1 MDNTKLLAHLKS
13 RRAETLS
20 SLVAEELEQ
29 MIIRGELQA
38 GDRINEST
46 LAQMFNI
53 SRGPIREACRSLE
66 KSNLVRLVTNR
77 GVFVRE
83 MNVDQA
89 ADIYEIRALLF
100 GLAGRFAA
108 SRVSDRDIT
117 KLRAMVTGME
127 EAKDI
132 DAYYPLNVAFH
143 ARLVELSGNT
153 RLADLYGALSKELH
167 LFRRRGLV
175 MGSSIHQSNQEHA
188 QIIEALRDRNSEL
201 SERIMAG
208 HILAGKDR
216 LLERVKED
224 KAKESEPRVR
234 IKRRTSAN

>member
-1 MDNTKLLAHLKS
+1 MDNTELLAHLTN

-20 SLVAEELEQ
+20 SLVAEELER

-38 GDRINEST
+38 GDRINESA

-66 KSNLVRLVTNR
+66 KSHLVRLVTNR

-83 MNVDQA
+83 MSVDQA
-89 ADIYEIRALLF
+89 ADIYEIRAHLF
-100 GLAGRFAA
+100 GLAGRLAA
-108 SRVSDRDIT
+108 SRVSNRDIT

-127 EAKDI
+127 QAKDI
-132 DAYYPLNVAFH
+132 DVYYPLNVAFH

-175 MGSSIHQSNQEHA
+175 MGSSIRQSNQEHM
-188 QIIEALRDRNSEL
+188 QIIEALRDRNCEL

-216 LLERVKED
+216 LLKRVKEE
-224 KAKESEPRVR
+224 KAKVSEPRVR
-234 IKRRTSAN
+234 ALRRSSAN